1 MIMKTENIKM
11 VKYLIGRIDLC
22 QKYLD
27 IMEGFDFPD
36 LIRIE
41 FGCRL
46 DDTRTSAPMIITDEE
61 IYDRIYKS
69 IYDILKDEIKKSE
82 NQLKGL

>member
-1 MIMKTENIKM
+1 MKIENIKM
-11 VKYLIGRIDLC
+11 VKYLMSKIDLC
-22 QKYLD
+22 DKYLN

-46 DDTRTSAPMIITDEE
+46 DDTRRSAPMIITDEE

-69 IYDILKDEIKKSE
+69 IYDILKDEIKNSE
-82 NQLKGL
+82 NQLKSL